1 MKNILLL
8 CTNNATLYL
17 YLRHQT
23 KTNGRMRSISFIF
36 KLLTA
41 FAVCVLSSCLVMSCV
56 DKDTDYSQP
65 DKGSNPNDFSF
76 STTQNVQLNLK
87 YDVSA
92 IDKDYQILFDVY
104 FENPLE
110 RDSEGQI
117 IRNKNVKPVL
127 TRMTD
132 GNGRYIGKEVI
143 PGYLLSEGE
152 EVYIY
157 TTYIGV
163 PGLYKTTVQGNAI
176 QGDINWDTM
185 YDLDDLFRTTR
196 ATVNGFTIPDG
207 FETLGGW
214 NAKGRP
220 DNLDSEGEMKLSASF
235 MKKINKVIPEDGNC
249 PGKYRQSA
257 DFEIKEAANVKVR
270 FVGGTSRAAS
280 AFGYYCYKKD
290 ATPKEIAAAK
300 KYIVFPNTKTGQG
313 IKGGE
318 CMKLH
323 YIDENGNDQ
332 GENFPEGVKI
342 GWFISNDAFN
352 SGKVEKGKGMF
363 YSTTSLNSD
372 KRTHTAAFKVNDFI
386 VLSFEDWTDADYN
399 DVMFNVWSN
408 PIEAIAPDVP
418 VVPDTEEDDTS
429 IAYRMTYKGI
439 VAFEDNWPSK
449 GDYDLNDVVVKYNSV
464 LSYNTKNQVLSTED
478 SFTAWWAG
486 AVYLNSFIYQLN
498 TERSN
503 VECTKGG
510 VAYSMDKDL
519 SLATIPVFEDMK
531 EATGDNTKKTTVV
544 IRNKLKTP
552 IDHEAF
558 GVAPYNPFISV
569 FKMTTNN
576 RTEVHLVNYKPTE
589 KANKT
594 LFHTEVDLS
603 DLDKGI
609 YYVSDSRYP
618 FAIHL
623 ADAERYSTTEKEA
636 VDKTFPKFAS
646 WVESN
651 GTKDKDW
658 YLK

>member
-1 MKNILLL
+1 M
-8 CTNNATLYL
+8 
-17 YLRHQT
+17 
-23 KTNGRMRSISFIF
+23 
-36 KLLTA
+36 
-41 FAVCVLSSCLVMSCV
+41 
-56 DKDTDYSQP
+56 
-65 DKGSNPNDFSF
+65 
-76 STTQNVQLNLK
+76 
-87 YDVSA
+87 
-92 IDKDYQILFDVY
+92 
-104 FENPLE
+104 
-110 RDSEGQI
+110 
-117 IRNKNVKPVL
+117 
-127 TRMTD
+127 
-132 GNGRYIGKEVI
+132 
-143 PGYLLSEGE
+143 
-152 EVYIY
+152 
-157 TTYIGV
+157 
-163 PGLYKTTVQGNAI
+163 
-176 QGDINWDTM
+176 
-185 YDLDDLFRTTR
+185 
-196 ATVNGFTIPDG
+196 
-207 FETLGGW
+207 
-214 NAKGRP
+214 
-220 DNLDSEGEMKLSASF
+220 
-235 MKKINKVIPEDGNC
+235 
-249 PGKYRQSA
+249 
-257 DFEIKEAANVKVR
+257 
-270 FVGGTSRAAS
+270 
-280 AFGYYCYKKD
+280 
-290 ATPKEIAAAK
+290 
-300 KYIVFPNTKTGQG
+300 
-313 IKGGE
+313 
-318 CMKLH
+318 
-323 YIDENGNDQ
+323 
-332 GENFPEGVKI
+332 
-342 GWFISNDAFN
+342 
-352 SGKVEKGKGMF
+352 
-363 YSTTSLNSD
+363 
-372 KRTHTAAFKVNDFI
+372 
-386 VLSFEDWTDADYN
+386 
-399 DVMFNVWSN
+399 
-408 PIEAIAPDVP
+408 
-418 VVPDTEEDDTS
+418 
-429 IAYRMTYKGI
+429 
-439 VAFEDNWPSK
+439 AFEDNWPSK

-594 LFHTEVDLS
+594 LFHTEADLS